1 LSDVATGTILGQVD
15 CVSEVTGIQFNPQ
28 LKQVATSHHSLFQ
41 ATESN
46 TVHGSDSSVQ
56 LWQFGA
62 NSKLLPLLELGQH
75 EDGIV
80 SMAASENSNQL
91 LTMGGDELLCLWQW
105 SETNSTTLK
114 TGPQPTRSVLEF
126 SNLIR

>member
-62 NSKLLPLLELGQH
+62 NSKLLPLLELGRK
-75 EDGIV
+75 
-80 SMAASENSNQL
+80 
-91 LTMGGDELLCLWQW
+91 LTSLRM
-105 SETNSTTLK
+105 
-114 TGPQPTRSVLEF
+114 
-126 SNLIR
+126 LINN